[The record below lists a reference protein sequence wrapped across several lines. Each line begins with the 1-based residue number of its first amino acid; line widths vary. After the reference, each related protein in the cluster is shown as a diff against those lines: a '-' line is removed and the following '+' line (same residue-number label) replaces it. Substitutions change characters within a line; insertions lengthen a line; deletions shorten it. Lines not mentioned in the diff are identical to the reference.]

1 MERKLI
7 DYLPYA
13 MRDFK
18 EYEGI
23 MESEQPEFDQAWN
36 NADDLLNNQFIS
48 TAGNVGLSRWEK
60 ILEITPK
67 GTDSLED
74 RRFRILTRINEELLT
89 PFRNFGIS
97 LKPFVGRGTIQR
109 MWQKEPIT

>member
-36 NADDLLNNQFIS
+36 NADAVS
-48 TAGNVGLSRWEK
+48 YTH
-60 ILEITPK
+60 
-67 GTDSLED
+67 
-74 RRFRILTRINEELLT
+74 LTL
-89 PFRNFGIS
+89 P
-97 LKPFVGRGTIQR
+97 TIA
-109 MWQKEPIT
+109 

>member
-36 NADDLLNNQFIS
+36 NAD
-48 TAGNVGLSRWEK
+48 LSL
-60 ILEITPK
+60 IHI
-67 GTDSLED
+67 
-74 RRFRILTRINEELLT
+74 
-89 PFRNFGIS
+89 
-97 LKPFVGRGTIQR
+97 
-109 MWQKEPIT
+109 